1 MISEYDSETTR
12 CKERRRNNKTIP
24 NFIVDV
30 DVDVDRRDRVAYQAE
45 VDTVQMIFRRK
56 TNANPE
62 STVGLISMSGESV
75 RVLST
80 LTTDIGRILSG
91 LHDTKIQG
99 QIQFITGIQ
108 VAVLALKN
116 RQNKVQK
123 QRVIV
128 FAASP
133 IQESEAELEK
143 LAKKLKKNDIA
154 VDVINF
160 GETAINTSKLEKF
173 ISTVNNHDNSH
184 LVTVSPGPTLLYEAV
199 DRSPL
204 FTEEGG
210 SFGGFGGSD
219 DFGFDDP
226 NMDPE
231 LALALRLS
239 MEEERARQERI
250 QQEQQPAAS
259 LDTVAEE
266 SSENKD
272 SEAK

>member
-1 MISEYDSETTR
+1 
-12 CKERRRNNKTIP
+12 
-24 NFIVDV
+24 
-30 DVDVDRRDRVAYQAE
+30 
-45 VDTVQMIFRRK
+45 MIFRRK

-128 FAASP
+128 FVASP
-133 IQESEAELEK
+133 IQESEEELEK

-173 ISTVNNHDNSH
+173 ISIVNNHDNSH

-210 SFGGFGGSD
+210 SFGGFGGSG

-272 SEAK
+272 SEGK